1 MNNYKSEIDGNG
13 RLVIPKVY
21 RSAIGVT
28 NNSAVEVT
36 LEGDKIVV
44 RKSSDTDLC
53 AFCESAKELN
63 KFKKGYICKKCLEKL
78 RKCD

>member
-36 LEGDKIVV
+36 LEGDKIVI
-44 RKSSDTDLC
+44 RKSSDADLC
-53 AFCESAKELN
+53 AFCENANELT

-78 RKCD
+78 KKCD